1 MHLHIITTTIT
12 QRRTSPW
19 AIVMIRFIRRRRRC
33 TQLSPSPRTLNPPPS
48 KRRSPSPTNIHP
60 ALLQF
65 AFIRQRR
72 NLSRDAWMSCKI
84 IIVPVQRKRKEKIVS
99 KIFCLKASDKS
110 ERTLQSCSKVVL
122 ATHPCPPPP
131 LPNLLVL
138 LLHHHQI
145 PAPMTTS
152 STGTISATRAIL
164 PLTEGRARFSR
175 WCCRCCCVVILAPT
189 AAC

>member
-1 MHLHIITTTIT
+1 
-12 QRRTSPW
+12 
-19 AIVMIRFIRRRRRC
+19 MIRFIRRRRRC
-33 TQLSPSPRTLNPPPS
+33 TQLSPSSRTLNPPPS

-99 KIFCLKASDKS
+99 KIFCLKASDES
-110 ERTLQSCSKVVL
+110 ERTLQSCSKVVV
-122 ATHPCPPPP
+122 THLSPPPPP

-138 LLHHHQI
+138 LLLHHHQI
-145 PAPMTTS
+145 PAPITTS

-164 PLTEGRARFSR
+164 PLTEGWARFLWSCC
-175 WCCRCCCVVILAPT
+175 CCRCCCVVILAPT